1 MVRIKLLYIS
11 LLFFMTLPIFAQN
24 DVQIGRGLN
33 ELRQQSQ
40 GAFYDYSDPSTLNIK
55 VAVWGFVRF
64 PGKYIVPSYS
74 SVEDLLSFAGGPT
87 NDAHLDNLRLYRTDE
102 DSTQSLVKFN
112 YNDLFWNE
120 KLETIS
126 EIPDL
131 LAGDILL
138 VPGEPRLYF
147 RDYVTLTLSIV
158 STLISLSILIINI
171 VK

>member
-1 MVRIKLLYIS
+1 MARIKLLGIF
-11 LLFFMTLPIFAQN
+11 LFFFVTVPIFAQN

-33 ELRQQSQ
+33 ELRQTQ

-55 VAVWGFVRF
+55 VAVWGFVRY

-87 NDAHLDNLRLYRTDE
+87 NDAHLDNLRLYRTNE

-120 KLETIS
+120 NLETIS
-126 EIPDL
+126 IIPDL